1 MVHRPSETDVYQRT
15 YSTMTMIRWIE
26 MSKFGKINSWPEN
39 EEKGTLAVGWSLAY
53 TLWRVIRKIE
63 NVILVPWK
71 SYDKVHF

>member
-1 MVHRPSETDVYQRT
+1 
-15 YSTMTMIRWIE
+15 